1 MKHITIFRAMPLLS
15 LMVLLAACSQDTD
28 LSVVDASKDMQAIKV
43 RFNVA
48 KTAFDSQET
57 TRSGGSGTGW
67 ENGETIYLRFD
78 EGAVKGTAVFN
89 AALND
94 WEVKVNG
101 DLSRDVSGKVEA
113 YYFDKPASATAST
126 VNMDAT
132 TGVYHA
138 TDGSYKSYAN
148 GDMDIVV
155 TLKPITGRIR
165 FEGNSGL
172 DVEVSGL
179 KYYTGYD
186 VINHQLTSST
196 SDISAT
202 VASDG
207 YTPYYYCEFA
217 DANRQ
222 LMVWNKKEHVEYEKK
237 FSPSVLNVGESG
249 YVTIPTEDSSVGW
262 SNTSEMEFT
271 VTGNGETIT
280 FRMKKVKNGTFK
292 MGSKVGYS
300 DELPVHSVT
309 LSKDYY
315 IGETEV
321 TQGLWYAVMGQKP
334 NSGSSWK
341 SSYGLGDNYPAYY
354 ISYEDCEQFLTKLN
368 QMTGQNF
375 RFPTEAEWE
384 FAAKGGNK
392 SKCYTYAGSNT
403 IGDVAWYTV
412 NSYDKGTSSSYY
424 GAHVVKTKA
433 ANELGLYD
441 MSGNVWEWCYDWYGS
456 YSSSAQTDPTGPT
469 SGSTR
474 VYRGGSWNLSAA
486 GCRCANRGNL
496 QPSYR
501 HSNMGFRL
509 AL

>member
-321 TQGLWYAVMGQKP
+321 TQGLWYAVMGYKP
-334 NSGSSWK
+334 TYSGSKW
-341 SSYGLGDNYPAYY
+341 SSEYGLGNNYPAYY
-354 ISYEDCEQFLTKLN
+354 ISYEFCGYFLSKLN
-368 QMTGQNF
+368 QITGQNF
-375 RFPTEAEWE
+375 RLPTEAEWE

-392 SKCYTYAGSNT
+392 SKGYMYAGGNT
-403 IGDVAWYTV
+403 LGDVGWNMFYSGIGSV
-412 NSYDKGTSSSYY
+412 E
-424 GAHVVKTKA
+424 VKTKA

-441 MSGNVWEWCYDWYGS
+441 MSGNVEEWCYDWYGS
-456 YSSSAQTDPTGPT
+456 YPSVAQTDPAGDATG
-469 SGSTR
+469 SER
-474 VYRGGSWNLSAA
+474 VLRGGGWNNLPEE
-486 GCRCANRGNL
+486 CRITTRSSNT
-496 QPSYR
+496 PS
-501 HSNMGFRL
+501 HMFFTFGFRL